1 MEIKTEIIRNEL
13 YSLLNKKSYN
23 FLDADVLKKSQEL
36 DKQINIEM
44 IKKLKGSVDHERI
57 YS

>member
-1 MEIKTEIIRNEL
+1 MGNKTEIVRNEL
-13 YSLLNKKSYN
+13 HSLLNKKSYN

-36 DKQINIEM
+36 DKQINTEM
-44 IKKLKGSVDHERI
+44 IKKLKGSVNHERI